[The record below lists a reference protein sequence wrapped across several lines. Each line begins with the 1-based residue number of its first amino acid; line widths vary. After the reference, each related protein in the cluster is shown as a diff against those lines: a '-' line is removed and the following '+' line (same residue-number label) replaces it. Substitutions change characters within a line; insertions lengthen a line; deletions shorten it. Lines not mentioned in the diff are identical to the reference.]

1 MGAKGVW
8 LRWSDRGPEGDE
20 EILRERGSVEDEQ
33 VEEGLLGEEEE
44 VEEEGLLEEEEEA
57 TGKVEGKEVL
67 PKLL

>member
-20 EILRERGSVEDEQ
+20 EIRRERGSVEDEQ
-33 VEEGLLGEEEE
+33 E

-57 TGKVEGKEVL
+57 MGKVEGNEVL